1 MKVYFSA
8 TITDDEQYK
17 SSYKKILNILKQG
30 KHDIYEYGSDQLDTS
45 KILSQS
51 DDEILKI
58 YRELDKFLKQADV
71 YIADISLPSVAIGYE
86 ISQAIVLR
94 KPVLALINEK
104 SSFQPLATIKGNKSR
119 YLELEKYNVN
129 TLPKIL
135 KDFMKKSKKKLDS
148 KFILIV
154 SPEIDSYLTW
164 SSQENR
170 MHKAQI
176 VRDAI
181 EKVMSKDTEYKKFL
195 ETA

>member
-119 YLELEKYNVN
+119 YLELEKYNVD

-181 EKVMSKDTEYKKFL
+181 EKVMNKDTEYKRFL
-195 ETA
+195 ETV

>member
-119 YLELEKYNVN
+119 YLELEKYNVD

-135 KDFMKKSKKKLDS
+135 KDFMKKSKKKRDS

>member
-119 YLELEKYNVN
+119 YLELEKYNVD

>member
-1 MKVYFSA
+1 MKIYFSA

-17 SSYKKILNILKQG
+17 SSYKQILNILKQG

-86 ISQAIVLR
+86 ISQAIVMR

-119 YLELEKYNVN
+119 YLELEKYNVD

-170 MHKAQI
+170 IHKAQI

-181 EKVMSKDTEYKKFL
+181 EKVMNKDTEYKKFL